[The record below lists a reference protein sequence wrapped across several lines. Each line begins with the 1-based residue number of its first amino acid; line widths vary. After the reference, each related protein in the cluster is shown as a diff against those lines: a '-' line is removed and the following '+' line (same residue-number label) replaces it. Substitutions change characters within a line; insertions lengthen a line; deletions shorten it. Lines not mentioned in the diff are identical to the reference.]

1 MLERQKD
8 RIIAEVIDKM
18 NFFSRMLTKGNAP
31 RIGALAVMFAA
42 FLWGFDGVAL
52 TPRLYTL
59 DVVNVVFLEH
69 ALAFLFMI
77 PLLWIEIKELR
88 KLNRRDWLAFV
99 WIALFGGAIGTMA
112 ITQALFLVGF
122 VPLSVPILIQKLQPL
137 FAIGLAVILLKE
149 KPTKRFYAYAA
160 LALLGSY
167 LITFGFATP
176 VVSIE
181 NKTLLAALLGL
192 VAAFAFGTSTTVGRY
207 AVEKVNYRV
216 STYLRFGL
224 TALIMGALVLALGK
238 LGNFAA
244 VTQFQ
249 WLVLFVIV
257 FTTGGLAIGIYYY
270 GLRSVPAA
278 KATFYELALPF
289 TVIVLDWL
297 VNGKVLTPGQFLGAA
312 ILVYAVLKINQSK
325 VGLGPGEKEIEA

>member
-1 MLERQKD
+1 
-8 RIIAEVIDKM
+8 V
-18 NFFSRMLTKGNAP
+18 
-31 RIGALAVMFAA
+31 
-42 FLWGFDGVAL
+42 
-52 TPRLYTL
+52 
-59 DVVNVVFLEH
+59 
-69 ALAFLFMI
+69 
-77 PLLWIEIKELR
+77 
-88 KLNRRDWLAFV
+88 
-99 WIALFGGAIGTMA
+99 
-112 ITQALFLVGF
+112 
-122 VPLSVPILIQKLQPL
+122 
-137 FAIGLAVILLKE
+137 LLKE
-149 KPTKRFYAYAA
+149 KPAKEFYAYAA

-167 LITFGFATP
+167 LITFGFESP
-176 VVSIE
+176 VVSLE

-192 VAAFAFGTSTTVGRY
+192 VAAFAFGTCTTVGRY

-270 GLRSVPAA
+270 GLRFVTAS
-278 KATFYELALPF
+278 KATFYELAFPF

-297 VNGKVLTPGQFLGAA
+297 LNGKFLSPGQLLGAA
-312 ILVYAVLKINQSK
+312 ILVYAVLKINRAK
-325 VGLGPGEKEIEA
+325 VALGPGEEVKA

>member
-1 MLERQKD
+1 
-8 RIIAEVIDKM
+8 M
-18 NFFSRMLTKGNAP
+18 NVLSKMLTKQNAP

-42 FLWGFDGVAL
+42 FLWGLDGVAL
-52 TPRLYTL
+52 TPQLYTL

-77 PLLWIEIKELR
+77 PLLWAEISELR
-88 KLNRRDWLAFV
+88 KLNGNDWLAFV
-99 WIALFGGAIGTMA
+99 WIAIFGGAVGTMA

-122 VPLSVPILIQKLQPL
+122 VPLSIPILIQKLQPL
-137 FAIGLAVILLKE
+137 FAIGLAVIFLKE
-149 KPTKRFYAYAA
+149 KPTKKFYAYAG

-167 LITFGFATP
+167 LITFGFAAP
-176 VVSIE
+176 VVSLE
-181 NKTLLAALLGL
+181 NKALLAALLGL

-224 TALIMGALVLALGK
+224 TALIMGVLVLALGK

-244 VTQFQ
+244 VSSFQ
-249 WLVLFVIV
+249 WLVLLVIV

-270 GLRSVPAA
+270 GLRFVPAA
-278 KATFYELALPF
+278 KATFYELAFPL
-289 TVIVLDWL
+289 TVIALDWL
-297 VNGKVLTPGQFLGAA
+297 LNNKVLSVGQFLGAA
-312 ILVYAVLKINQSK
+312 ILVCAMLKINQTK
-325 VGLGPGEKEIEA
+325 VALGPGEGVKALGKTQ

>member
-1 MLERQKD
+1 MDFLSK
-8 RIIAEVIDKM
+8 
-18 NFFSRMLTKGNAP
+18 LTSKQNAP
-31 RIGALAVMFAA
+31 RVGALAVIFAA
-42 FLWGFDGVAL
+42 FLWGLDGVAL
-52 TPRLYTL
+52 TPQLYTL

-88 KLNRRDWLAFV
+88 KLNRKDWLAFC

-137 FAIGLAVILLKE
+137 FAIGLAVLLLGE
-149 KPTKRFYAYAA
+149 KPTKKFYAYAG

-167 LITFGFATP
+167 LITFGFAAP
-176 VVSIE
+176 VISLE

-224 TALIMGALVLALGK
+224 TAAIMGALVLALGK
-238 LGNFAA
+238 TGNFAA
-244 VTQFQ
+244 VTSFQ
-249 WLVLFVIV
+249 WLILFIIV

-270 GLRSVPAA
+270 GLRFVPAA
-278 KATFYELALPF
+278 KATLYELAFPF

-297 VNGKVLTPGQFLGAA
+297 LNGKVLSIGQLLGAA
-312 ILVYAVLKINQSK
+312 ILVYAILKINQSK
-325 VGLGPGEKEIEA
+325 VGLGPGEEIKA